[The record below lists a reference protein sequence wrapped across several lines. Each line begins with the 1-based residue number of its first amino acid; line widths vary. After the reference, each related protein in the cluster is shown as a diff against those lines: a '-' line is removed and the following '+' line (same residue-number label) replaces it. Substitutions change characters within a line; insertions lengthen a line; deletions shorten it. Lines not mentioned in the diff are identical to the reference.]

1 MEQTLVIVKPDA
13 VTRRLIGEVIRRV
26 EAERLMVCGLKMVWL
41 TQNEAERFY
50 QVHRRQPFFSSLTR
64 FMSSSPCVVIVIEG
78 EEAIQRVR
86 TLMGATDPLKAAEG
100 TLRRSFATSI
110 EKNVVHSSDSAASA
124 AFEIPY
130 FFSRLEILPVA
141 GRGDTSLA

>member
-13 VTRRLIGEVIRRV
+13 VARGLIGEVIRRF
-26 EAERLMVCGLKMVWL
+26 EAEGLVVCGLKMVWL
-41 TQNEAERFY
+41 AQKEAEGFY
-50 QVHRRQPFFSSLTR
+50 QVHQHQPFFDSLTR
-64 FMSSSPCVVIVIEG
+64 FMASGPCVVIVLEG
-78 EEAIQRVR
+78 DGAIWRVR

-100 TLRRSFATSI
+100 TLRRSFAASI
-110 EKNVVHSSDSAASA
+110 EKNVVHGSDSAASA

-141 GRGDTSLA
+141 GREKTSLA